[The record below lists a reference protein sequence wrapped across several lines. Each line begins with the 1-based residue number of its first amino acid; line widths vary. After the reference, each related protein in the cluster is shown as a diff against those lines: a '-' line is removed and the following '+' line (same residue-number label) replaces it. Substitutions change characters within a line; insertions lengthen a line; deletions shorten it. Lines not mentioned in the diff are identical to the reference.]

1 MLKKH
6 STRRQFLNYGK
17 LSLLFLLN
25 SCSNSSK
32 KISISLQSSFYP
44 QSLKDNLPAS
54 WQQKN
59 INFNKLSLEKNNKK
73 ISRTDFTLVNDG
85 WINSINFESF
95 HNISNTSLND
105 KLDNRAK
112 DFLKNFKEYQS
123 NKLFPIGIIPY
134 AVIIKKNKDIIQNAS
149 KSWDFLLADKLKG
162 KIIFPQSPR
171 IIMSISKKIS
181 AKNSLSKLK
190 GQAMLFDDKN
200 SINWLLNSKA
210 NVAIIPYS
218 KCLKYLK
225 IDSRLSIVFPD
236 EGVPLIW
243 NFLLIKSKIYNQILV
258 DWIKSLENEITI
270 DELANQGWYLPFNNE
285 YSQNKYNINS
295 KNNNFGPSKLCWE
308 NSWSLSPINDQ
319 EKLNLENLWNQSST
333 P

>member
-1 MLKKH
+1 MLKKY

-17 LSLLFLLN
+17 FSLIFLLN

-32 KISISLQSSFYP
+32 KISVSMQSSLYP
-44 QSLKDNLPAS
+44 KSFKDTLPKS
-54 WQQKN
+54 WRQEN
-59 INFNKLSLEKNNKK
+59 INFSKLDLEINENKLSQAE
-73 ISRTDFTLVNDG
+73 FTLVNDG
-85 WINSINFESF
+85 WVNSLNFESF
-95 HNISNTSLND
+95 QNINNLFPNDKLND
-105 KLDNRAK
+105 KAK
-112 DFLKNFKEYQS
+112 DFLKIFKDNQS
-123 NKLFPIGIIPY
+123 KKLFPIGIVPY
-134 AVIIKKNKDIIQNAS
+134 AVIIKNNKDLIHNAT
-149 KSWDFLLADKLKG
+149 KSWDFLLSKKLKG
-162 KIIFPQSPR
+162 KIIFPQSSR

-200 SINWLLNSKA
+200 SINWLLNTKA

-218 KCLKYLK
+218 QCVKYPK
-225 IDSRLSIVFPD
+225 IDSRLSIIFPD

-243 NFLLIKSKIYNQILV
+243 NFLLSKSKIYNHLLI
-258 DWIKSLENEITI
+258 DWITSLENRTTI
-270 DELANQGWYLPFNNE
+270 DRLANQGWYLPFNNK

-319 EKLNLENLWNQSST
+319 EKFYLENLWNKSLA